1 MAKLQQPQVKDQ
13 KNGNK
18 PVKRY
23 EMKIE
28 MNGKNLVVW
37 FLIALLFLPLL
48 MSLLGG
54 GNKEKIDLSTMIEEV
69 KADKVEKIA
78 VSGSNLTLSYKDGS
92 AEKVVTK
99 EETISLAE
107 LLTNS
112 GVDLAKVKIEVEDQ
126 NSGRVWADL
135 LINGLPILLMVL
147 FMVFIFRQARGSQD
161 GIMGFG
167 RSKAK
172 LFSKGKQSVT
182 FKDVGGVPEAK
193 KELEEVVDF
202 LKHPAKYRKLG
213 ARTPKGV
220 LLVGP
225 SGTGKTLLARAVAG
239 EAGVPFFSMAGSEF
253 MEMLVGVG
261 ASRVRDLFQT
271 AKKTAP
277 GIIFIDEIDAIG
289 RMRGMGTAGG
299 HDEREQTLNQILVEM
314 DGFTVN
320 DNVIV
325 LAATNRGDLLDPAL
339 TRPGR
344 FDRRVTLTLPD
355 LEERKRILSIHS
367 ANKPFVK
374 GLSWEA
380 VAKRTVGFSGADLEN
395 MLNEAAIMAAR
406 QVRTEIT
413 ADDIEESAMKVKLGP
428 EKKRLQ
434 NDYER
439 KMTAYHEA
447 GHAIVAHFL
456 PHVDPVHRVSIVSR
470 GMALGY
476 TLTPPEQDKYQQTKT
491 ELMEEI
497 AVLLAGRVTEE
508 AVFKELTGG
517 ASNDIEKATRIARAM
532 VVDYGMSKLGPVA
545 MSPQYDM
552 GDWGRAMMEPAR
564 VSQKKQ
570 AIVDETIAELIGDG
584 DALARKIVTK
594 YRKQMDAVAEALLAQ
609 ESLDADEFEKI
620 VGSPKVKPTGVQ

>member
-1 MAKLQQPQVKDQ
+1 
-13 KNGNK
+13 
-18 PVKRY
+18 
-23 EMKIE
+23 
-28 MNGKNLVVW
+28 
-37 FLIALLFLPLL
+37 
-48 MSLLGG
+48 
-54 GNKEKIDLSTMIEEV
+54 
-69 KADKVEKIA
+69 
-78 VSGSNLTLSYKDGS
+78 
-92 AEKVVTK
+92 
-99 EETISLAE
+99 LAE

-112 GVDLAKVKIEVEDQ
+112 QVDLAKVKIEVEDQ
-126 NSGRVWADL
+126 NAGRLWADL
-135 LINGLPILLMVL
+135 LINGLPILLMVA
-147 FMVFIFRQARGSQD
+147 FMVFIFRQARGSSD

-225 SGTGKTLLARAVAG
+225 SGTGKTLLAKAVAG

-277 GIIFIDEIDAIG
+277 AIIFIDEIDAIG

-314 DGFTVN
+314 DGFSAN

-355 LEERKRILSIHS
+355 LEERKRILSIHA

-406 QVRTEIT
+406 EARSEIN
-413 ADDIEESAMKVKLGP
+413 AADIEEAAMKVKLGP

-456 PHVDPVHRVSIVSR
+456 PHTDPVHRVSIVSR

-497 AVLLAGRVTEE
+497 AVLLGGRVTEE
-508 AVFKELTGG
+508 VVFGELTGG

-532 VVDYGMSKLGPVA
+532 VVDYGMSVLGPVA
-545 MSPQYDM
+545 MGPQYDM
-552 GDWGRAMMEPAR
+552 GDWGRVMAEPAR
-564 VSQKKQ
+564 VSPKKQ
-570 AIVDETIAELIGDG
+570 ALVDETIAEIIHQGNAMAKRLI
-584 DALARKIVTK
+584 TK
-594 YRKQMDAVAEALLAQ
+594 FRKQLDSVAGALLAT

-620 VGSPKVKPTGVQ
+620 VGTPKVKPMAVK